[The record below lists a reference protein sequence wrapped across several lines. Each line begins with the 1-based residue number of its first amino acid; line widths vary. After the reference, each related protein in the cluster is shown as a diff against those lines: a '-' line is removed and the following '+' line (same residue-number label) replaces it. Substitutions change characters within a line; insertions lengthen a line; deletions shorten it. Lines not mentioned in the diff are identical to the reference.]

1 MEVVSLETANTLTIH
16 FVKWVWMEQNSFLN
30 RKQREP
36 KEHSVFREQYNT
48 TVDQLRRKGNAYF
61 T

>member
-36 KEHSVFREQYNT
+36 KERSVFREQYNT

>member
-16 FVKWVWMEQNSFLN
+16 FVKWVWMEQNIFSN

-36 KEHSVFREQYNT
+36 KEHSVFREQ
-48 TVDQLRRKGNAYF
+48 
-61 T
+61 